1 MYHIVADGMMVV
13 ATTNVATNMI
23 VSIAIGQ
30 LVDVGI
36 MGVVVVIMTDHTMI
50 GVLTATD
57 VMNMAVCIVICQLAM
72 AFREGAIATAKW
84 IVAAHSATR

>member
-1 MYHIVADGMMVV
+1 MYHIAADGMMVV

-57 VMNMAVCIVICQLAM
+57 VMNMTVCIVICQLAM